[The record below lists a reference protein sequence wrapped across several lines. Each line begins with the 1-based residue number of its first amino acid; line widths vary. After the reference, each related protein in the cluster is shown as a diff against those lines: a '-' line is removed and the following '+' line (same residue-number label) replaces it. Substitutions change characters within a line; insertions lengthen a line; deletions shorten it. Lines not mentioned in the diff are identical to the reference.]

1 MNQRKKVIIGSLLTG
16 ILAFTS
22 IFSSNL
28 LINNEK
34 EADAASVDAASAE
47 AVVTNALKVASA
59 ITGELPAKRTKFVK
73 QFAMSDG
80 SYTAAT
86 YSMPIHYQ
94 KNGTWKEIDTT
105 LVKSGKKNYKTKATD
120 LSMKVSKKANKKSV
134 VSMKRGKTS
143 LSIALKGKKLKAAKA
158 KRSNPKK
165 KTATDVLNQN
175 KVTYKGVMKNTS
187 ISYDIFPEKV
197 QEIVKI
203 SKKQKRKALSFKLNT
218 KLKAKVKGKKV
229 YFKTKKGKTKFTR
242 MSTVITDAG
251 GVSTS
256 KVKLSY
262 NKKSKTLK
270 VTPDKKWWNSKKRKF
285 PVEIRTTYLTDKHSR
300 DVKVGAAY
308 AGTPDSNF
316 GYDKSLLLQPN
327 KCVAFTK
334 MSTLSELK
342 NKNVQIRDAAL
353 HIKNEKT
360 LRLGAGKTFD
370 IGIHKVKQNWNV
382 RKLTYNN
389 RPAYEPDA
397 AASVGIQKAG
407 SYQCDVTNIVKAWY
421 AGEANYGVALA
432 ADNSNR
438 SYQAKLDRNPYF
450 TVHYEVVGFE
460 GAVELKENI
469 PITRSVIKA
478 GQENYYYFDAKP
490 GIAYDIYTESSI
502 DTQAVMYD
510 ANKERV
516 DYDDNAGLDH
526 NFLFTGA
533 YEGRKYLKVNIK
545 NNGTGNYT
553 LHLKKR
559 FAIPEPAS
567 IKGQDKVTI
576 TWDAIDK
583 AKEYLVCIYDGGKK
597 TGEAIVTDTSYDY
610 IYHNETAGKILGFTV
625 TARENASLTGE
636 SSRMIFSTDS
646 QSEWVYAAPMQEAR
660 KNSSVTALDGKI
672 YVLGGESVNDKT
684 IHTGRNVRSSGLV
697 AKQHSSANDVSLKS
711 FVAYDTEKKTW
722 ETLPDYPGTETGIC
736 KAAMF
741 AYNNEITVVGGQ
753 TDTSATGKMLNA
765 VYAFNTETKQW
776 QKKADMAEGRTNLAA
791 AVSKDQLYTWTKAG
805 ATDKAEVYNIKTD
818 TWETAVMP
826 DTSTVIDAV
835 SVDSRVFVLR
845 EDGEKMFWQEYL
857 PEDNIFEDAG
867 AECPFATSDK
877 YRASVVISGKIYMVK
892 ETETKEVL
900 VYDAY
905 ADEWSQIS
913 AMNLTKKD
921 SALVASGKDVYSIGG
936 EMSGYGVLD
945 VVEQYSVKVQSTT
958 KEMLVKKGGA
968 YELQVTAG
976 NLKKGQTKIV
986 TVTVNP
992 DEMQIVNASSFET
1005 EDALKEGAD
1014 GVTLLKY
1021 QPKKGVLVLKLTGS
1035 LERGESFE
1043 TYQSIPV
1050 EGKIDG
1056 KTKVE
1061 ITLTDKEEK

>member
-1 MNQRKKVIIGSLLTG
+1 MNQSKKVIISSLLSG
-16 ILAFTS
+16 IVVLTS

-34 EADAASVDAASAE
+34 EVDAASADGTS
-47 AVVTNALKVASA
+47 VNSVKVNAA

-86 YSMPIHYQ
+86 YSMPVHY
-94 KNGTWKEIDTT
+94 KKSGKWKEIDTT
-105 LVKSGKKNYKTKATD
+105 LVKSGKKKYKTKATD
-120 LSMKVSKKANKKSV
+120 LSIKVSKKANKKSV

-143 LSIALKGKKLKAAKA
+143 LSIALKGKKIKAAKA
-158 KRSNPKK
+158 KLSNPTKK
-165 KTATDVLNQN
+165 VAIDVLNQN
-175 KVTYKGVMKNTS
+175 KVTYKKVMKNTNV
-187 ISYDIFPEKV
+187 SYDIFPEKV
-197 QEIVKI
+197 QEIVSI
-203 SKKQKRKALSFKLNT
+203 NKKQKNKSLSFKLNT
-218 KLKAKVKGKKV
+218 KLKVKAKGKKV
-229 YFKTKKGKTKFTR
+229 YFKTQKGKTKFTH
-242 MSTVITDAG
+242 MNTVITDAN
-251 GVSTS
+251 GVSIS

-262 NKKSKTLK
+262 NKKTKTLK
-270 VTPDKKWWNSKKRKF
+270 VTPDKKWWNSKKRIF

-300 DVKVGAAY
+300 DVKVAAAY
-308 AGTPDSNF
+308 SGSPDSNF
-316 GYDKSLLLQPN
+316 GYDKSLLLQAN

-334 MSTLSELK
+334 MTDLSELK
-342 NKNVQIRDAAL
+342 NKNAQIRDAAL
-353 HIKNEKT
+353 HIKSEKT
-360 LRLGAGKTFD
+360 LKLGAGKTFD
-370 IGIHKVKQNWNV
+370 IGIHKVKQNWKVNKV
-382 RKLTYNN
+382 TDNN
-389 RPAYEPDA
+389 RPAYESNT

-407 SYQCDVTNIVKAWY
+407 NYECDITNIVKAWY
-421 AGEANYGVALA
+421 AGETNYGVALV

-438 SYQAKLDRNPYF
+438 AYQAKIDRNPYF
-450 TVHYEVVGFE
+450 TVHYEIVGFE
-460 GAVELKENI
+460 GAAELKENV
-469 PITRSVIKA
+469 PVTRSVISA

-490 GIAYDIYTESSI
+490 GIAYDLYTESSI

-510 ANKERV
+510 TNKERV
-516 DYDDNAGLDH
+516 AYNDNSGLNN
-526 NFLFTGA
+526 NFLFTGT
-533 YEGRKYLKVNIK
+533 YDSRKYLKVNVK

-553 LHLKKR
+553 IHLKKR
-559 FAIPEPAS
+559 FAIPEPTA

-576 TWDAIDK
+576 TWNAVDK
-583 AKEYLVCIYDGGKK
+583 AKEYLICIYDGGKK
-597 TGEAIVTDTSYDY
+597 ISEVVVTGTTYDY
-610 IYHNETAGKILGFTV
+610 IYNNETAGKILGFTV

-636 SSRMIFSTDS
+636 TSRMIFNTDS
-646 QSEWVYAAPMQEAR
+646 QSEWVYTTPMQEAR

-672 YVLGGESVNDKT
+672 YVLGGENATGSCRSYAVYD
-684 IHTGRNVRSSGLV
+684 TGR
-697 AKQHSSANDVSLKS
+697 
-711 FVAYDTEKKTW
+711 KTW
-722 ETLPDYPGTETGIC
+722 EPLPDYPGTETGIC
-736 KAAMF
+736 RAAMF
-741 AYNNEITVVGGQ
+741 PYNNEIIVIGGQ
-753 TDTSATGKMLNA
+753 TDTSATAKLLNS
-765 VYAFNTETKQW
+765 VYAFNTDTKQW
-776 QKKADMAEGRTNLAA
+776 QKKADMEEGRTNLAA
-791 AVSKDQLYTWTKAG
+791 AVSKDKLYAWTKAG

-826 DTSTVIDAV
+826 DTSTVIDAA
-835 SVDSRVFVLR
+835 SVDNRVFVLK

-857 PEDNIFEDAG
+857 PEDNVFEEAG
-867 AECPFATSDK
+867 SECPFATSDK
-877 YRASVVISGKIYMVK
+877 YKASAVISGKIYMVK

-905 ADEWSQIS
+905 ADEWRQIS

-986 TVTVNP
+986 TVTINP

-1035 LERGESFE
+1035 LERGENFE

-1056 KTKVE
+1056 KTRVE
-1061 ITLTDKEEK
+1061 ITLTER

>member
-1 MNQRKKVIIGSLLTG
+1 MNQSKKVIISSLLTG
-16 ILAFTS
+16 ILVLTS
-22 IFSSNL
+22 IFSSNF
-28 LINNEK
+28 LIENEK
-34 EADAASVDAASAE
+34 KVDAASAGE
-47 AVVTNALKVASA
+47 TATNTVKVASI
-59 ITGELPAKRTKFVK
+59 ITGELPAKRNKFVK

-86 YSMPIHYQ
+86 YSMPVHYR
-94 KNGTWKEIDTT
+94 KSGTWKEIDTT
-105 LVKSGKKNYKTKATD
+105 LVQSGKKNYKTKATD
-120 LSMKVSKKANKKSV
+120 LSIKLSKKANKKSV
-134 VSMKRGKTS
+134 VAMKRGKTS
-143 LSIALKGKKLKAAKA
+143 LSIALKGKKMKVAKA
-158 KRSNPKK
+158 KLSNPTKK
-165 KTATDVLNQN
+165 IATDVLNQN
-175 KVTYKGVMKNTS
+175 KVTYKKIMKNTNV
-187 ISYDIFPEKV
+187 SYDIFPEKV
-197 QEIVKI
+197 QEIVSI
-203 SKKQKRKALSFKLNT
+203 NKKQKNKSLSFKLNT
-218 KLKAKVKGKKV
+218 KLKVKVKGKKV

-242 MSTVITDAG
+242 MNTVITDAN

-262 NKKSKTLK
+262 NKKNKTLK

-308 AGTPDSNF
+308 SGSPNSNL
-316 GYDKSLLLQPN
+316 GYDKSLLLQAN

-360 LRLGAGKTFD
+360 LKLGAGKTFD

-382 RKLTYNN
+382 KKLTYNN
-389 RPAYEPDA
+389 RPVYEPNA

-407 SYQCDVTNIVKAWY
+407 SYQCDVTNIIKAWY
-421 AGEANYGVALA
+421 AGEANYGVALS

-450 TVHYEVVGFE
+450 TVHYEIVGFE
-460 GAVELKENI
+460 GAAELKENV
-469 PITRSVIKA
+469 PVTRSVISA
-478 GQENYYYFDAKP
+478 GQESYYYFDTKP

-502 DTQAVMYD
+502 DTQAIMYD
-510 ANKERV
+510 TNKERV
-516 DYDDNAGLDH
+516 GYDDNSGLDN

-533 YEGRKYLKVNIK
+533 YNGRKYLKVNVK
-545 NNGTGNYT
+545 NKGTGNYT

-559 FAIPEPAS
+559 FAIPEPIA
-567 IKGQDKVTI
+567 IQGQDKVTI
-576 TWDAIDK
+576 TWNAIDK

-597 TGEAIVTDTSYDY
+597 ISKVVVTGTSYDY
-610 IYHNETAGKILGFTV
+610 IYNNETAGKILGFTV

-636 SSRMIFSTDS
+636 TSRMIFNTDS

-660 KNSSVTALDGKI
+660 KNSSATALDGKI
-672 YVLGGESVNDKT
+672 YVLGGENA
-684 IHTGRNVRSSGLV
+684 TGF
-697 AKQHSSANDVSLKS
+697 LKS
-711 FVAYDTEKKTW
+711 FAVYDTEKKTW
-722 ETLPDYPGTETGIC
+722 EALPDYPGTATGIC

-741 AYNNEITVVGGQ
+741 TYNNEIYVVGGQ
-753 TDTSATGKMLNA
+753 TDTSATAKLLNS
-765 VYAFNTETKQW
+765 VYVFNTETKQW
-776 QKKADMAEGRTNLAA
+776 RKKADMAEGRTNLAF

-805 ATDKAEVYNIKTD
+805 ATDKAEIYDIKTD

-826 DTSTVIDAV
+826 DTSRIIDAA
-835 SVDSRVFVLR
+835 SVDNRVFVLK

-857 PEDNIFEDAG
+857 PEDNVFEDAG
-867 AECPFATSDK
+867 TECPFAASDK
-877 YRASVVISGKIYMVK
+877 YKASAVIRGKIYMVK

-905 ADEWSQIS
+905 ADEWNRIS

-921 SALVASGKDVYSIGG
+921 CALAACGNDLYSIGG

-945 VVEQYSVKVQSTT
+945 VVEQYTVKVQSTT
-958 KEMLVKKGGA
+958 KEMLVKKGEA

-976 NLKKGQTKIV
+976 NLKKGQMKIV
-986 TVTVNP
+986 SVAVNP
-992 DEMQIVNASSFET
+992 DEMQIRNASSFE
-1005 EDALKEGAD
+1005 EEEALKEGVD

-1056 KTKVE
+1056 KTRVE
-1061 ITLTDKEEK
+1061 ITLTEKSDRKDSGHSEEK

>member
-1 MNQRKKVIIGSLLTG
+1 MTERELRMKQSKKVIICSLLTG

-28 LINNEK
+28 LVNSEK
-34 EADAASVDAASAE
+34 KDDSSSAASADAASVNSAK
-47 AVVTNALKVASA
+47 ANAI

-86 YSMPIHYQ
+86 YSMPVHY
-94 KNGTWKEIDTT
+94 KKSGTWKEIDTT
-105 LVKSGKKNYKTKATD
+105 LVKSGKKKYKTKATD
-120 LSMKVSKKANKKSV
+120 LSIKISKKANKKSV

-158 KRSNPKK
+158 KLSNPKK
-165 KTATDVLNQN
+165 KAATDVLNQN
-175 KVTYKGVMKNTS
+175 KVTYKKVMKNTNV
-187 ISYDIFPEKV
+187 SYDIFPEKV

-218 KLKAKVKGKKV
+218 KLKAKVKGKKI

-242 MSTVITDAG
+242 MNTVITDAG

-262 NKKSKTLK
+262 NKKNKTLK

-285 PVEIRTTYLTDKHSR
+285 PVEIRTTYITDKHSR

-308 AGTPDSNF
+308 TGSPDSNF
-316 GYDKSLLLQPN
+316 GYDKSLLLQAN

-334 MSTLSELK
+334 MSTLPELK

-360 LRLGAGKTFD
+360 LKLGAGKTFD

-382 RKLTYNN
+382 KKLTYNN
-389 RPAYEPDA
+389 RPMYEANA

-407 SYQCDVTNIVKAWY
+407 SYQCDVTNIIKAWY
-421 AGEANYGVALA
+421 VGEANYGVALVA
-432 ADNSNR
+432 NNANG

-450 TVHYEVVGFE
+450 TVHYEIVGFE
-460 GAVELKENI
+460 GAAELKENV
-469 PITRSVIKA
+469 PITRSVINA
-478 GQENYYYFDAKP
+478 GQENYYYFDTKP
-490 GIAYDIYTESSI
+490 GIAYDIYTESSM
-502 DTQAVMYD
+502 DTQAIMYD
-510 ANKERV
+510 TNKERV
-516 DYDDNAGLDH
+516 GYDDNSGLDN

-533 YEGRKYLKVNIK
+533 YNGRKYLKVNVK
-545 NNGTGNYT
+545 NKGTGNYT

-559 FAIPEPAS
+559 FAIPEPTA
-567 IKGQDKVTI
+567 IQGQDKVTI
-576 TWDAIDK
+576 TWNAIDK
-583 AKEYLVCIYDGGKK
+583 AKEYLVCIYDSGKK
-597 TGEAIVTDTSYDY
+597 INEVVVTGTSYEY
-610 IYHNETAGKILGFTV
+610 VYNNETAGKILGFTV

-636 SSRMIFSTDS
+636 ASRMIFNTDS
-646 QSEWVYAAPMQEAR
+646 QSEWVYATPMDEGR
-660 KNSSVTALDGKI
+660 KNSSVAALDGKI
-672 YVLGGESVNDKT
+672 YVLGGENA
-684 IHTGRNVRSSGLV
+684 TG
-697 AKQHSSANDVSLKS
+697 SLKS
-711 FVAYDTEKKTW
+711 FAVYDTEKKTW

-741 AYNNEITVVGGQ
+741 TYNNEITVIGGQ
-753 TDTSATGKMLNA
+753 TDTSVMAKLLNT

-776 QKKADMAEGRTNLAA
+776 QKKADLAEGRTNLAA

-805 ATDKAEVYNIKTD
+805 ATDKAEIYNIKTD

-826 DTSTVIDAV
+826 DTSRIIDAA
-835 SVDSRVFVLR
+835 SVDNRVFVLK

-867 AECPFATSDK
+867 SECPFATSDK
-877 YRASVVISGKIYMVK
+877 YKASAVISGKIYMVK

-921 SALVASGKDVYSIGG
+921 SALVASGNDVYSIAG

-945 VVEQYSVKVQSTT
+945 VVEQYSVKVQTTT
-958 KEMLVKKGGA
+958 KEMLVKKGEA

-976 NLKKGQTKIV
+976 NLKKGQAKIV

-992 DEMQIVNASSFET
+992 DEMQIQNASSFEI
-1005 EDALKEGAD
+1005 EDVLKEGAD

-1056 KTKVE
+1056 KTRVE
-1061 ITLTDKEEK
+1061 ITWVEATLTEKSDRKESGHSEEK

>member
-1 MNQRKKVIIGSLLTG
+1 MKKSKKTVISGVLAVSMVAAVCATDSFSGSNKN
-16 ILAFTS
+16 ISFASSDPAAVS
-22 IFSSNL
+22 IVN
-28 LINNEK
+28 
-34 EADAASVDAASAE
+34 
-47 AVVTNALKVASA
+47 
-59 ITGELPAKRTKFVK
+59 TGELPAKRTKFVK
-73 QFAMSDG
+73 QFSMSDG
-80 SYTAAT
+80 SYTAVT
-86 YSMPIHYQ
+86 YSMPVHY
-94 KNGTWKEIDTT
+94 KKSKSGAWKEINTT
-105 LVKSGKKNYKTKATD
+105 LVKSGKKKYKTKATE
-120 LSMKVSKKANKKSV
+120 LSIQVSRKANKKSV

-158 KRSNPKK
+158 KRSNPGK

-175 KVTYKGVMKNTS
+175 KVTYKKVMKNTS
-187 ISYDIFPEKV
+187 VSYDIFPEKV

-203 SKKQKRKALSFKLNT
+203 SKKQKRKSLSFRLNT
-218 KLKAKVKGKKV
+218 KLKAKVKGRKV

-242 MSTVITDAG
+242 MSTVITDAN

-285 PVEIRTTYLTDKHSR
+285 PLEIRTTYLTDRHSR

-308 AGTPDSNF
+308 AGSPDSNF
-316 GYDKSLLLQPN
+316 GYDKSLLLQAN

-342 NKNVQIRDAAL
+342 QPNVQILDASL

-360 LRLGAGKTFD
+360 MKLGAGKTFD

-389 RPAYEPDA
+389 RPAYESNA
-397 AASVGIQKAG
+397 AASVGVQKAG
-407 SYQCDVTNIVKAWY
+407 NYQCDVTNIVKAWA

-438 SYQAKLDRNPYF
+438 SYQAKIDRNPYF
-450 TVHYEVVGFE
+450 TVHYEIVGFD
-460 GAVELKENI
+460 GAVELKENQ
-469 PITRSVIKA
+469 PVTRSVINA
-478 GQENYYYFDAKP
+478 GQENYYYFDTKP
-490 GIAYDIYTESSI
+490 GIAYDIYSESSA
-502 DTQAVMYD
+502 DTQAVLYD
-510 ANKERV
+510 TNKKREG
-516 DYDDNAGLDH
+516 YDDNSGLDN

-533 YEGRKYLKVNIK
+533 YNGRKYLKVSMK
-545 NNGTGNYT
+545 NKGTGSYT

-559 FAIPEPAS
+559 FVIPEPTA
-567 IKGQDKVTI
+567 IQGQDKVTI
-576 TWDAIDK
+576 TWNAIDK
-583 AKEYLVCIYDGGKK
+583 AKEYLISIYDSGKK
-597 TGEAIVTDTSYDY
+597 ISEAVVTGTSYDY
-610 IYHNETAGKILGFTV
+610 IYNNETAGKILGFTV

-636 SSRMIFSTDS
+636 TSRMIFNTDS
-646 QSEWVYAAPMQEAR
+646 QSEWVYATPMNEGR

-672 YVLGGESVNDKT
+672 YVLGGENA
-684 IHTGRNVRSSGLV
+684 TG
-697 AKQHSSANDVSLKS
+697 SLKS
-711 FVAYDTEKKTW
+711 FAVYDTEKKTW

-741 AYNNEITVVGGQ
+741 AYNNEITVIGGQ
-753 TDTSATGKMLNA
+753 TDTSVMAKLLNG
-765 VYAFNTETKQW
+765 VYTFNTETKQW

-805 ATDKAEVYNIKTD
+805 ATDKAEIYNIKTD
-818 TWETAVMP
+818 TWENTVMP

-835 SVDSRVFVLR
+835 SVDNRVFVLK
-845 EDGEKMFWQEYL
+845 EDGEKMYWQEYL
-857 PEDNIFEDAG
+857 PEDNVFEDAG
-867 AECPFATSDK
+867 TECPFAPSGQYK
-877 YRASVVISGKIYMVK
+877 ASAVIRGKIYMVK
-892 ETETKEVL
+892 EAETKEVL

-905 ADEWSQIS
+905 ADEWSRIS

-921 SALVASGKDVYSIGG
+921 SALAASGNDVYSIGG

-945 VVEQYSVKVQSTT
+945 VVEQYSVKVQTTT
-958 KEMLVKKGGA
+958 KEMVVKKGEA

-976 NLKKGQTKIV
+976 NLKKGQAKIV

-992 DEMQIVNASSFET
+992 DEMRIVNASSFET
-1005 EDALKEGAD
+1005 EAALKEGSD
-1014 GVTLLKY
+1014 GVMLLKY

-1056 KTKVE
+1056 KTRVD